1 MIFQIIN
8 EPYYYLVSHSGK
20 DFRKQV
26 LLACNAW
33 LHVDIE
39 FIDIIERSIAMLH
52 NVSLL

>member
-8 EPYYYLVSHSGK
+8 EPYYYLISHPEK

-39 FIDIIERSIAMLH
+39 SIGIIERSIAMLY
-52 NVSLL
+52 NAFLL